1 MFHKLKWMDAFTFT
15 FMFFVLKLSVGWQ
28 RCSLAFQKYSIS
40 STQTNKLST
49 KTFSCNYFARKVC
62 NIAAN
67 RFYNEKESLKSN
79 SLGRR
84 RVCRYICCA
93 LAL

>member
-1 MFHKLKWMDAFTFT
+1 ML
-15 FMFFVLKLSVGWQ
+15 FVLKLSVRGQ
-28 RCSLAFQKYSIS
+28 RCCLAFQKYSIS
-40 STQTNKLST
+40 SNQTNILST
-49 KTFSCNYFARKVC
+49 KTFSCSYFARKVC
-62 NIAAN
+62 NITAN

-79 SLGRR
+79 SLGRK